1 MRCVRALC
9 HLCWSFV
16 CVCVWVPPV
25 RRTHDSL
32 NIPDKPW
39 MVVSFKTVC
48 RYCFKRWSIRA
59 IRSLFDYF
67 ISLTP
72 FKDNFNMFNVIY
84 YFISLTIFKA
94 IADPFQ
100 SLNTKGS
107 IFKVSLQT
115 YIYIIVIYTTTNK
128 FVWTRMLIF

>member
-1 MRCVRALC
+1 MNGG
-9 HLCWSFV
+9 HL

-32 NIPDKPW
+32 HILDNLFKPW
-39 MVVSFKTVC
+39 TVVSFKTVC
-48 RYCFKRWSIRA
+48 QYCFKRWSIRG

-67 ISLTP
+67 IFLTP
-72 FKDNFNMFNVIY
+72 KENFNMFNVIY

-94 IADPFQ
+94 IPDQFQ

-128 FVWTRMLIF
+128 FVWTRMLIFLSN

>member
-1 MRCVRALC
+1 MTDLIF
-9 HLCWSFV
+9 L
-16 CVCVWVPPV
+16 
-25 RRTHDSL
+25 TNSL
-32 NIPDKPW
+32 SIPDKPW

-59 IRSLFDYF
+59 ISLFDYF

-72 FKDNFNMFNVIY
+72 FKVIPDPFQSLNTKGSIFKDYFNMFNVIY
-84 YFISLTIFKA
+84 YFISLTIFKVIPA
-94 IADPFQ
+94 PFQ

-128 FVWTRMLIF
+128 FVWTRMLIFFK